1 MLSGSYVNIGANDG
15 LSDDPLAHYARSEK
29 VKACKARGEG
39 TQRLMDGR
47 FAQLI
52 GAVFLFAVDAWTFV
66 QALSP
71 TKPW

>member
-39 TQRLMDGR
+39 THRTMDG
-47 FAQLI
+47 
-52 GAVFLFAVDAWTFV
+52 
-66 QALSP
+66 
-71 TKPW
+71 